1 MINSVYEKRMENLR
15 KGINVL
21 LTNNAEDFL
30 KYTSKRTYINHKIF
44 LKDYAAIH
52 EIKWVLDLSKWKMYD
67 SPYNFVKKNFDAEF
81 LISDTA
87 SLTYEIKSENV
98 YEEFFWWKALFD
110 FSNFWKDSKFFDET
124 NKNVIGKMKDEFGG
138 VIENE
143 FFGLKSK
150 MYSMKKKVKVKKDKK
165 W

>member
-1 MINSVYEKRMENLR
+1 MINSVYEKRKENLR

-67 SPYNFVKKNFDAEF
+67 SPYNFVKKNFYAEF

-110 FSNFWKDSKFFDET
+110 FSNF
-124 NKNVIGKMKDEFGG
+124 
-138 VIENE
+138 
-143 FFGLKSK
+143 
-150 MYSMKKKVKVKKDKK
+150 
-165 W
+165 